1 MRNNSSSL
9 GLETSQLGRKKPF
22 LPKLLAGKPRLG
34 TPGACGGVQGK
45 RLRWECLRDPPPSRC
60 SLRGVQLQGDT
71 PGLSPSGTRGRFS
84 LPNSSQRSELKLRE
98 SLAAGGGVVQDAPAR
113 SQPLPNIPGTGMR
126 IPKCRTCLTAL
137 RDGRCHIDVP
147 DTALTSSTAGNV
159 GIAAADPRRI
169 RVPNPCSRFATSF
182 CILLLIFALFTP
194 FRT

>member
-1 MRNNSSSL
+1 MRRFQRQRDGARDEKRLFPSVGGLVRNNNSSL

-71 PGLSPSGTRGRFS
+71 PGLSPSGTRGHFS

-98 SLAAGGGVVQDAPAR
+98 SLAAGGGGPGCSRPLPTPPEHSWDRDEDPKVQDVFNSTQRWPLSHRCPRHR
-113 SQPLPNIPGTGMR
+113 SHFQHR
-126 IPKCRTCLTAL
+126 WEC
-137 RDGRCHIDVP
+137 
-147 DTALTSSTAGNV
+147 GNC
-159 GIAAADPRRI
+159 GG
-169 RVPNPCSRFATSF
+169 
-182 CILLLIFALFTP
+182 
-194 FRT
+194 

>member
-1 MRNNSSSL
+1 MRGSSGKAASL
-9 GLETSQLGRKKPF
+9 GMFEGSSPIPVFPEGCPAPGGHPRAVTEWDTGTFFP
-22 LPKLLAGKPRLG
+22 PKLLSALG
-34 TPGACGGVQGK
+34 AET
-45 RLRWECLRDPPPSRC
+45 
-60 SLRGVQLQGDT
+60 
-71 PGLSPSGTRGRFS
+71 SGIFGCW
-84 LPNSSQRSELKLRE
+84 
-98 SLAAGGGVVQDAPAR
+98 GGVVQDAPAC

-182 CILLLIFALFTP
+182 CILLLIFALFTL